1 MKPELALAKHK
12 KARFMHDI
20 GDFAAAEKLAK
31 EARQL
36 YMEVLSANN
45 ATAVD
50 ALCDDDFEEFVPF
63 WSR

>member
-12 KARFMHDI
+12 KAKFMHDI
-20 GDFAAAEKLAK
+20 SDFEAAEELAE

-36 YMEVLSANN
+36 YMEVVSANH
-45 ATAVD
+45 ATEVD
-50 ALCDDDFEEFVPF
+50 APCDDDFEELVPF

>member
-12 KARFMHDI
+12 KAKFMHDL
-20 GDFAAAEKLAK
+20 GEFEAAEELAK

-36 YMEVLSANN
+36 YMEVVSAND

-50 ALCDDDFEEFVPF
+50 APCDDDFEKFVPF

>member
-12 KARFMHDI
+12 KAKFMHDI
-20 GDFAAAEKLAK
+20 EDFEAAEELAK

-36 YMEVLSANN
+36 YMEVVSANH

-50 ALCDDDFEEFVPF
+50 APCDDDFEEFVPF